1 MGNID
6 MAVYELPT
14 NSTNTNKT
22 SAEQFSDDESYTEK
36 NRMNEMIV
44 ISNTT
49 SAEDFKEIEEEG
61 FSLSETDSHTIITVT
76 DKIKATLAKA
86 GVDISGYGDE
96 LTKEQIKEITG
107 SDAVTDAIMQALKA
121 NDLPTTED
129 NLEDCID
136 GLTQVASLDEISDAT
151 ISYLLKNELEPTI
164 RNLYVAEHSGSAEV
178 VVNPEES
185 GIDFDEL
192 MPQIEEII
200 ESADLTADTENIE
213 NSEWLVANKIPL
225 TQENLQYLAD
235 LKDLSGKLSNDEV
248 DWGQILDNMAKA
260 VTEGKR
266 PQEALLI
273 TARRQLEE
281 TRLAMTTESENVM
294 NQKGI
299 EVDTKPLEKLVEDL
313 KAQEKEYYST
323 LLTESG
329 TKPAEEQVDAMAQ
342 TMDYLEEM
350 KGQPSYV
357 LGQISETDTIQEIH
371 DTGAKLQQELSLASE
386 RYETLMTLPR
396 RDMGDSIQ
404 KAFSN
409 VVDILNDLAI
419 EPTEANRRAVRIL
432 GYNQMAITAENIMEV
447 KELDEQMQRT
457 FKNMTPAVTL
467 EMIRKGE
474 NPLDM
479 TMEEIN
485 TAAEQIREEQG
496 YEEQE
501 RFSKYLYKLEQ
512 DNDISEEERS
522 SYIGIYRLIAQVE
535 KSDGA
540 AIGFL
545 NKEGADVT
553 MRNLLQAIR
562 SSKKGKIDYQV
573 SDDFDGVEAKST
585 GVKIDDQINAGF
597 TNYQQNCLHDVM
609 DRISPERLAAIGEEN
624 WENMTPEQLAEALEQ
639 AEESETEKEAMESYI
654 KEQLDNYSRVLDTP
668 QEVYSYLEHYDM
680 PNTMSNV
687 LAASEMLRTPN
698 RMMDRLFRKT
708 NEKLDELKEE
718 VLDSFDEALS
728 DPDELSDAQENL
740 TEMAE
745 EVMDKVITEEPD
757 VSTRQIRDMRQMVAE
772 FKLCE
777 KRTEEECYMIPVKTG
792 DTVTGVSLRIVRGKE
807 EKGIVDISLDAGG
820 KGKIAA
826 TFQANEN
833 GISALIAAEDS
844 DTAEE
849 ITEKQQELEEQLGE
863 ECDLHIANIEDLSLS
878 RFELSGAK
886 RAKEEGNESTGEVQT
901 KRLYHIAEAFI
912 RTVCA

>member
-1 MGNID
+1 
-6 MAVYELPT
+6 
-14 NSTNTNKT
+14 
-22 SAEQFSDDESYTEK
+22 
-36 NRMNEMIV
+36 
-44 ISNTT
+44 
-49 SAEDFKEIEEEG
+49 
-61 FSLSETDSHTIITVT
+61 
-76 DKIKATLAKA
+76 
-86 GVDISGYGDE
+86 
-96 LTKEQIKEITG
+96 
-107 SDAVTDAIMQALKA
+107 
-121 NDLPTTED
+121 
-129 NLEDCID
+129 
-136 GLTQVASLDEISDAT
+136 
-151 ISYLLKNELEPTI
+151 
-164 RNLYVAEHSGSAEV
+164 
-178 VVNPEES
+178 
-185 GIDFDEL
+185 
-192 MPQIEEII
+192 
-200 ESADLTADTENIE
+200 
-213 NSEWLVANKIPL
+213 
-225 TQENLQYLAD
+225 
-235 LKDLSGKLSNDEV
+235 
-248 DWGQILDNMAKA
+248 
-260 VTEGKR
+260 
-266 PQEALLI
+266 
-273 TARRQLEE
+273 
-281 TRLAMTTESENVM
+281 
-294 NQKGI
+294 
-299 EVDTKPLEKLVEDL
+299 
-313 KAQEKEYYST
+313 
-323 LLTESG
+323 
-329 TKPAEEQVDAMAQ
+329 
-342 TMDYLEEM
+342 
-350 KGQPSYV
+350 
-357 LGQISETDTIQEIH
+357 
-371 DTGAKLQQELSLASE
+371 
-386 RYETLMTLPR
+386 
-396 RDMGDSIQ
+396 
-404 KAFSN
+404 
-409 VVDILNDLAI
+409 
-419 EPTEANRRAVRIL
+419 
-432 GYNQMAITAENIMEV
+432 MEV
-447 KELDEQMQRT
+447 KELDEEMQRT

-479 TMEEIN
+479 SMEEIN

-624 WENMTPEQLAEALEQ
+624 WENMTPEQLAEALEY

-708 NEKLDELKEE
+708 NEKLTELKEE

-728 DPDELSDAQENL
+728 DPEELSDAQENL
-740 TEMAE
+740 AEVAE
-745 EVMDKVITEEPD
+745 EVMDSVITEEPD

-777 KRTEEECYMIPVKTG
+777 KRTEEECYMIPVRTG
-792 DTVTGVSLRIVRGKE
+792 DSVTGVSLRIVRGKE

-826 TFQANEN
+826 TFQANED

-863 ECDLHIANIEDLSLS
+863 ECDIHIANIEDLSLS

-886 RAKEEGNESTGEVQT
+886 RAEEEGNESTGEVQT

-912 RTVCA
+912 RTICA